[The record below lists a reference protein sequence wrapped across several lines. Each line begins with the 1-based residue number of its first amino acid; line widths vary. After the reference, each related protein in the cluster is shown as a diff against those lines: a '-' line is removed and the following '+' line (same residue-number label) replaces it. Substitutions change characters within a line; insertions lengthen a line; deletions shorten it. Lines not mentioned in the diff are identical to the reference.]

1 MKYLKRLAHW
11 MFQACGYDFLRY
23 TTHNFVSLRQAK
35 IFQAQN
41 ITLVLDVGASEGT
54 YSLHLRRSGYR
65 RRIISFEPLSES
77 FPTLQQRTAKDP
89 LWSCENVAVGD
100 SDDIIE
106 INVSG
111 HKTSSSILPI
121 SKAHLTAMPSSV
133 TVRKEKVKIV
143 RLDSLLGKLFKRNEN
158 IYLKID
164 VQGFERHVLEGARE
178 TLKQTRAIELE
189 LSLVPMYE
197 GGPVLAEMLDYLSDL
212 DFVMASIEPVFSDP
226 KTGNVLQVDGIFVR
240 PANVLDC

>member
-1 MKYLKRLAHW
+1 MKHLKRLAHR

-23 TTHNFVSLRQAK
+23 TAHNFVSLRQAT
-35 IFQAQN
+35 ILQAQN
-41 ITLVLDVGASEGT
+41 TTLVLDVGASEGT
-54 YSLHLRRSGYR
+54 YPMHLRQSGYR
-65 RRIISFEPLSES
+65 RRIISFEPLPES
-77 FPTLQQRTAKDP
+77 FPILQQRAVKDP

-100 SDDIIE
+100 SDGIIE

-121 SKAHLTAMPSSV
+121 SKAHLTSMPSSV

-143 RLDSLLGKLFKRNEN
+143 RLDSLLDKLFMRNEN

-197 GGPVLAEMLDYLSDL
+197 GGPVLAEMLDYLRDL
-212 DFVMASIEPVFSDP
+212 DFVMASIVPVFSDP
-226 KTGNVLQVDGIFVR
+226 KTGNVLQIDAIFVR
-240 PANVLDC
+240 PANVLDY